1 MSMLL
6 KPQSDVDMD
15 LFNTPADL
23 VCPITQDLFCN
34 PVLNSL
40 GMVYERNAIQEY
52 LDLGEQAVDPVTNM
66 PLPCKTLTPVFPMKS
81 RAMEYRERTSR
92 LCVERAC
99 CVGSVDGRSDV
110 DPMRY
115 VRRAAELCSK
125 AGADIPGLSTQTVEF
140 LNAHPSNAYDGQGLE
155 LFANGLR
162 QSGFIQEAANV
173 SMKLLGS
180 SNGDKELQ
188 SRALQ
193 LCLACW
199 LPREQRCED
208 SRCGEAEQG
217 WDQDLV
223 MRLASF
229 IKTQNSF
236 TAAQFVDVMI
246 DASLPESLVL
256 QLIEHL
262 VAHSVVTDKSG
273 KEDSEL
279 TSKITACQGQLLI
292 KYTHLQC
299 KQLQKQSESTCRRA
313 SGGAGG
319 DGGFTKS
326 RKVSPP
332 MFSDHADAA
341 GKPHKRI
348 ARRVAHLGASY
359 TVPACSTPGMDL
371 YEDFLKIEKRT
382 MARETPD
389 ENHRRL
395 NSDGEVETQ
404 LNVATHQVNNMRGV
418 LHSIMAHPSD
428 LGASKKMEE
437 GGGRFKKFFIENIEA
452 LQRKLRLP
460 EFHNGFLLL
469 AAEIVEFITEPEGGG
484 TYEALSLIQRGGFGH
499 SALSIWDTTRWVQEC
514 YGPTDVGP
522 ELPDLVRSLF
532 CDIRTRVEEE
542 LGFAHGSLFFQIVAE
557 GGGGVYE
564 DGDMTLVEVFIKA
577 VVELA
582 VQRALTGL
590 TELPSLSAKLVDYLL
605 GYHLDLCFGTHI
617 SVLVACCVYAV
628 TKAARADLPFR
639 VLLPEVTDILGLESG
654 SQPVSPIF
662 RSVSISGPG
671 GPKEGQSEEFGDIR
685 TFYNRLFI
693 SRVEDPLKKQFA
705 FEPYQADGISE
716 VSGENRNILLAKEK
730 RFRRQKQ
737 IPMTIIPDNPEFEGT
752 VPNAMGYPRG
762 IPQPVASQQTQ
773 ESQETQD
780 EFSFELQNVPTG
792 GLEVSSHAKLP
803 RFLIDE
809 LGLTENQPARNYSTI
824 RSEHGPV
831 SACAMRELSPAT
843 ASEPIISQTA

>member
-1 MSMLL
+1 MILISW
-6 KPQSDVDMD
+6 
-15 LFNTPADL
+15 
-23 VCPITQDLFCN
+23 
-34 PVLNSL
+34 
-40 GMVYERNAIQEY
+40 
-52 LDLGEQAVDPVTNM
+52 
-66 PLPCKTLTPVFPMKS
+66 
-81 RAMEYRERTSR
+81 
-92 LCVERAC
+92 
-99 CVGSVDGRSDV
+99 
-110 DPMRY
+110 
-115 VRRAAELCSK
+115 
-125 AGADIPGLSTQTVEF
+125 
-140 LNAHPSNAYDGQGLE
+140 LE
-155 LFANGLR
+155 
-162 QSGFIQEAANV
+162 
-173 SMKLLGS
+173 
-180 SNGDKELQ
+180 
-188 SRALQ
+188 
-193 LCLACW
+193 
-199 LPREQRCED
+199 
-208 SRCGEAEQG
+208 
-217 WDQDLV
+217 
-223 MRLASF
+223 
-229 IKTQNSF
+229 
-236 TAAQFVDVMI
+236 
-246 DASLPESLVL
+246 
-256 QLIEHL
+256 
-262 VAHSVVTDKSG
+262 
-273 KEDSEL
+273 
-279 TSKITACQGQLLI
+279 
-292 KYTHLQC
+292 
-299 KQLQKQSESTCRRA
+299 
-313 SGGAGG
+313 
-319 DGGFTKS
+319 
-326 RKVSPP
+326 
-332 MFSDHADAA
+332 
-341 GKPHKRI
+341 
-348 ARRVAHLGASY
+348 GASY

-382 MARETPD
+382 MARPSPRSS
-389 ENHRRL
+389 RRACSL
-395 NSDGEVETQ
+395 GNWDHCVISTLCIGDAG
-404 LNVATHQVNNMRGV
+404 RG
-418 LHSIMAHPSD
+418 SA
-428 LGASKKMEE
+428 E

-469 AAEIVEFITEPEGGG
+469 AAEIVEFITEP
-484 TYEALSLIQRGGFGH
+484 
-499 SALSIWDTTRWVQEC
+499 EC

-582 VQRALTGL
+582 VQRALTVGQYLTTPSCANLGSNLQGL

-693 SRVEDPLKKQFA
+693 SRVEGFVRKLLADRGSVAGAARCDAHLISIPGAASSAPDAPLPNPSHASSPSLARGGKMQLRKSVKSNPPLADLTNKSRQPSQDPVKKQFA

-809 LGLTENQPARNYSTI
+809 LRLTENQPARNYSTI
-824 RSEHGPV
+824 RY
-831 SACAMRELSPAT
+831 R
-843 ASEPIISQTA
+843 